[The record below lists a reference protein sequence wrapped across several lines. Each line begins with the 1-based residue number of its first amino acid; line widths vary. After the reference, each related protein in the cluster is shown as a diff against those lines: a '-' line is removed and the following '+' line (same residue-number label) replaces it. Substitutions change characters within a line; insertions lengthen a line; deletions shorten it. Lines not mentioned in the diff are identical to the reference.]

1 MKRNLKKSIISM
13 IIVLMLFL
21 SGCGG
26 SENKT
31 GKNTEKETVKKERS
45 YKKKAKKEKKEKKED
60 KENKETEEENK
71 KLNTS
76 KLSLGNIED
85 GVYISKMLNLRFD
98 AKSNNMEVYY
108 ESEFMGEFSDA
119 ITDRSDIE
127 DIDKRLDDEYYMVSD
142 MHAIDIS
149 DPTRTVDIFIY
160 KDPDVRN
167 IYDYTKKVIKEF
179 EEDPI
184 EDDNET
190 MDIHSS
196 SGVIAGKKVPGI
208 EISWKSEYEGIEM
221 PGYYEKQLYFK
232 IDEYIVEISACCYD
246 EEDAQKLFD
255 IFEDAK
261 NTDSNKKTKPEK
273 DDIVKERSRFAR
285 GEIKD
290 SVYTSNM
297 LNMQCDISKKHMI
310 FSTQEELELMG
321 NPTDREIKDYI
332 DSGNMYIDMMAHD
345 VTYDNT
351 IVIMVSK
358 GREETKEEET
368 TETYFDEED
377 NKTVELTKKK
387 INFLGE
393 DFISRSTVETY
404 SDGEKSYKK
413 YIFIPYG
420 EYTLIAL
427 AMGRDQEFVENAFDI
442 FTLAK

>member
-1 MKRNLKKSIISM
+1 MVKRNLKKSIISM
-13 IIVLMLFL
+13 LILSMLIL

-26 SENKT
+26 SENKI
-31 GKNTEKETVKKERS
+31 GKSVEKETIKKERS
-45 YKKKAKKEKKEKKED
+45 SKKKSKKAKKED
-60 KENKETEEENK
+60 KESKETEEVNK
-71 KLNTS
+71 DSDTS
-76 KLSLGNIED
+76 KLLLGNIED

-321 NPTDREIKDYI
+321 NPPDREIKDYI

>member
-1 MKRNLKKSIISM
+1 M

-45 YKKKAKKEKKEKKED
+45 SKKKAKKEKKEKKED

-232 IDEYIVEISACCYD
+232 IEEYIVEISACCYD

-261 NTDSNKKTKPEK
+261 NTDKNKKTKPEK

-321 NPTDREIKDYI
+321 NPPDREIKDYI

-345 VTYDNT
+345 VTYDNSI
-351 IVIMVSK
+351 IVLLSKMV
-358 GREETKEEET
+358 EETTEEET

-393 DFISRSTVETY
+393 DFIGRNTVETY
-404 SDGEKSYKK
+404 SDGEKQYKK
-413 YIFIPYG
+413 YILIPYG
-420 EYTLIAL
+420 EYTVSVI
-427 AMGRDQEFVENAFDI
+427 AMGSDQEFVENAFDI
-442 FTLAK
+442 FTLSK